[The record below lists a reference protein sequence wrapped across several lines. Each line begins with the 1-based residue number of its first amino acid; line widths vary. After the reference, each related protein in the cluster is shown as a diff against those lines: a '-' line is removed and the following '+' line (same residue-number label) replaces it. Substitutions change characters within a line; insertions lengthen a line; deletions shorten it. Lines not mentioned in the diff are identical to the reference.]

1 MNGREPWLGPETG
14 PEKQPE
20 RIKRLNC
27 FEWTGPNLTEAQSA
41 TLYAYVNGKY
51 VQKDEASIS
60 IYDHGFL
67 YGDGVYEAIR
77 AYDGIVFKLRE
88 HLDRLYESAKS
99 IKINIPISKDELS
112 GIVVEILKKNDLKS
126 GYVRIVVS
134 RGFGKMGVDPRN
146 CPKPTLVVMADP
158 REPLFGE
165 EVKGISAI
173 VSSLRRT
180 PSWSL
185 DPRIKTL
192 NYLNNVLA
200 KIEAIEAG
208 AEEAIMLNEQGYVAE
223 TSTENVFV
231 VKNGTVATP
240 HPSLG
245 VLKGITRD
253 VIIGIVKELGH
264 PLEERSI
271 SIHELYNA
279 DEVFVTGTAA
289 EAVPIIRISGRV
301 VGDGRI
307 GTVFMEI
314 MKRFRDLTHSPKE
327 GTVIG

>member
-1 MNGREPWLGPETG
+1 MTQTQNV
-14 PEKQPE
+14 
-20 RIKRLNC
+20 N
-27 FEWTGPNLTEAQSA
+27 
-41 TLYAYVNGKY
+41 LYAYVNGRY
-51 VQKDEASIS
+51 VRREEASIS

-99 IKINIPISKDELS
+99 IKIELPFEKHEL
-112 GIVVEILKKNDLKS
+112 GQMVVEVLKKNQLKS

-134 RGFGKMGVDPRN
+134 RGAGKMGVDPRN
-146 CPKPTLVVMADP
+146 CTKPTVVIMAEP

-165 EVKGISAI
+165 KVKGISAVI
-173 VSSLRRT
+173 SSLRRT

-208 AEEAIMLNEQGYVAE
+208 VEEAIMLNEQGYVAE
-223 TSTENVFV
+223 TSTENIFV

-253 VIIGIVKELGH
+253 VVVRIIKELGYS
-264 PLEERSI
+264 LEERPI
-271 SIHELYNA
+271 TVHELYNA
-279 DEVFVTGTAA
+279 DEVMVTGTAA
-289 EAVPIIRISGRV
+289 EVVPVTKISGRV
-301 VGDGRI
+301 VGEGKV
-307 GTVFMEI
+307 GPVFTKI
-314 MKRFRDLTHSPKE
+314 TARFRELASSPQE
-327 GTVIG
+327 GMVIE